1 MNQLISHIEFLLH
14 EHNCVIIPEFGGF
27 VVNTIS
33 SQKDGIA
40 VFHAPVCEL
49 VFNRDLTHN
58 DGLLAQSYMKSDG
71 MTFETAMK
79 KIELDIQELQRQLR
93 EQRYLE
99 MGKLGSFAMQDGKRL
114 VYTPGTFVRPAF
126 FGLTQA
132 TLKPLIQMQPAV
144 SAVKNEKSQKWSR
157 KGGISAAAVAAVVL
171 LMFIFQGGDTSM
183 ERQSARMISETG
195 WLHHKVTQPVNKI
208 AVSPEIANDV
218 ERVSEQ

>member
-195 WLHHKVTQPVNKI
+195 WLHNL
-208 AVSPEIANDV
+208 
-218 ERVSEQ
+218 